1 MTTQTE
7 ALKLEQEA
15 LEKSTPDAAGGDD
28 DYREVGFDRHNE
40 AIAAIREALAQSALD
55 KMAENARE
63 LGLDYEPAPVLY
75 QLPDDLYDSKDWKV
89 GSYAERV
96 EWLHTM
102 YEAKKRELEYCLDA
116 APVQEPVGEVDYSA
130 PGNVNWLC
138 WKFLENKTKLYTTP
152 PAAPA
157 QEPIKWTNKMSIDVP
172 NQQLYT
178 TPPNVAT
185 PLDETAS
192 LAAQDLQTEL
202 EATNR
207 QVEILSDAL
216 AESRRE
222 VAALKAVQEQ
232 PVLIPASLA
241 DKQFERYYRQ
251 GYDAGFAAQRQ
262 SEWVGLSHDEFRDF
276 ASTFEY
282 GTGGLIRAIEAKLK
296 EKNK

>member
-1 MTTQTE
+1 MTKDE
-7 ALKLEQEA
+7 ALDLALEA
-15 LEKSTPDAAGGDD
+15 LEESVDLVREDYENAKKLYSNYPSRQARLLGMEDGLLKHEAA
-28 DYREVGFDRHNE
+28 V
-40 AIAAIREALAQSALD
+40 AAIKQALANEALD

-116 APVQEPVGEVDYSA
+116 APVQEPVAFFDWYDNA
-130 PGNVNWLC
+130 HWGNEDFKEGCHRSWNAAI
-138 WKFLENKTKLYTTP
+138 NYATP
-152 PAAPA
+152 P
-157 QEPIKWTNKMSIDVP
+157 
-172 NQQLYT
+172 
-178 TPPNVAT
+178 
-185 PLDETAS
+185 
-192 LAAQDLQTEL
+192 AAQDLQTEL

-296 EKNK
+296 AKNSL

>member
-1 MTTQTE
+1 
-7 ALKLEQEA
+7 
-15 LEKSTPDAAGGDD
+15 
-28 DYREVGFDRHNE
+28 
-40 AIAAIREALAQSALD
+40 
-55 KMAENARE
+55 
-63 LGLDYEPAPVLY
+63 
-75 QLPDDLYDSKDWKV
+75 
-89 GSYAERV
+89 
-96 EWLHTM
+96 
-102 YEAKKRELEYCLDA
+102 
-116 APVQEPVGEVDYSA
+116 
-130 PGNVNWLC
+130 
-138 WKFLENKTKLYTTP
+138 
-152 PAAPA
+152 
-157 QEPIKWTNKMSIDVP
+157 
-172 NQQLYT
+172 
-178 TPPNVAT
+178 VAT

-262 SEWVGLSHDEFRDF
+262 WVGLSHDEFRDF

-296 EKNK
+296 AKNSP